1 MSAFSSTFRFTRLL
15 VVLALPQILSAEPA
29 RGGAENPLAERDR
42 QELEQA
48 TLACQSRS
56 YKELFWAMIRSA
68 AVRKKFA
75 APQIDYE
82 ERGENSE
89 MRKSAIPRESYDKFP
104 IQMFDFYWKST
115 VPARPGDK
123 DEYVMMEFDQSQ
135 SNQISVDWTRV
146 HYRGRSAGGDDLGTP
161 FDLDG
166 KPYRPGRRVDGQ
178 LLLYPTNDCW
188 ELVADIRYR
197 RR

>member
-1 MSAFSSTFRFTRLL
+1 MSAFSSTFLFLRLL
-15 VVLALPQILSAEPA
+15 VALALPHILSAEPA
-29 RGGAENPLAERDR
+29 WGGAEKPLAEWER
-42 QELEQA
+42 QQLEQA
-48 TLACQSRS
+48 ALACQSRS
-56 YKELFWAMIRSA
+56 YKELFWAMIQSV
-68 AVRKKFA
+68 AVREKYA

-89 MRKSAIPRESYDKFP
+89 MRKSAIPKESYDKFP
-104 IQMFDFYWKST
+104 IQMFDFYWKAT
-115 VPARPGDK
+115 VPAKPGDK
-123 DEYVMMEFDQSQ
+123 DEYVVMEFNQSQ

-146 HYRGRSAGGDDLGTP
+146 HYRGQSAGGDDLGTP

-166 KPYRPGRRVDGQ
+166 KPYRPGRRVDGR
-178 LLLYPTNDCW
+178 LLLYPTKDCW